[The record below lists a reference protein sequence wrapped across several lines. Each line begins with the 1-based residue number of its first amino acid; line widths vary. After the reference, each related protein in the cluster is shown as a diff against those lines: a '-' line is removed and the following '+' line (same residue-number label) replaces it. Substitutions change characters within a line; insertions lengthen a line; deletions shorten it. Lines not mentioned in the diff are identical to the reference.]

1 VDSKPEVKTL
11 AKRTASIDQDD
22 VLKTYFA
29 QIKDIPLLSFAE
41 ELELARLIQEGDE
54 GARHRLIEANLRLV
68 VKIAR
73 SYVVSDMPLM
83 DIIQEGNLGLMHAA
97 EKFCHKKNVRFSTY
111 AGWWIRQSISRFLA
125 NKRRTI
131 RIPHRKEELLRK
143 IHQVSHGLTQ
153 ALMRQPRNEEIAE
166 EIGVSKE
173 DVEYIINL
181 SSGYF
186 HLESE
191 SENNN
196 VVTDIYGDYTYS
208 PEHTL
213 MRKYSRDATLKALK
227 TLKTRERCI
236 LMYRYQFNGNER
248 HTLKSIGD
256 KMGLS
261 PETVRQIEMKAIEK
275 MRDLSD
281 ELHPYHLEAI

>member
-1 VDSKPEVKTL
+1 L

-29 QIKDIPLLSFAE
+29 QIKNIPLLSFEE

-54 GARHRLIEANLRLV
+54 GAKSRLIEANLRLV

-73 SYVVSDMPLM
+73 PYAVSDMPLM
-83 DIIQEGNLGLMHAA
+83 DIIQEGNLGLMRAA
-97 EKFCHKKNVRFSTY
+97 EKFSHKKKVRFSTY
-111 AGWWIRQSISRFLA
+111 AGWWIRQTISRFLA

-131 RIPHRKEELLRK
+131 RIPHRKEEMLRR
-143 IHQVSHGLTQ
+143 IQQVYHSLTQ
-153 ALMRQPRNEEIAE
+153 ALMRQPRNDEIAK
-166 EIGVSKE
+166 EIGASKE

-181 SSGYF
+181 ASGYIP
-186 HLESE
+186 LESDANN
-191 SENNN
+191 ENL
-196 VVTDIYGDYTYS
+196 VMDVYGDYTYS
-208 PEHTL
+208 PEHAL
-213 MRKYSRDATLKALK
+213 MRKSSKDATMKALK
-227 TLKTRERCI
+227 TLKNRERSI

-256 KMGLS
+256 IMGLS
-261 PETVRQIEMKAIEK
+261 PETVRQIEIRAIEK
-275 MRDLSD
+275 MKDFTD